1 MTAFNSVSWHGPHG
15 DATVHVYPDRT
26 PILSARAAPHNTF
39 YIAPADGQAV
49 NADELR
55 FARELAE
62 AAAAYAQECER
73 WATPAEPGTQPDRG
87 AA

>member
-15 DATVHVYPDRT
+15 DATVHLYPDRT
-26 PILSARAAPHNTF
+26 PILSVRAAPCNTL
-39 YIAPADGQAV
+39 YISPADGQAITT
-49 NADELR
+49 DELR
-55 FARELAE
+55 FARELAD

-73 WATPAEPGTQPDRG
+73 WATPAEAETQADRG